1 LRRRQT
7 FHRHQETSVQRLNR
21 VNLLSLLAVI
31 AIASACATTPASNV
45 IKTVHD
51 IEGAAPFSNILVISV
66 AGDIAT
72 RTEFEQVIA
81 NAISTEETTV
91 TPFYTVVGRTPQ
103 LTRNILNNVV
113 RAREF
118 DAIIL
123 TRLQGQDR
131 ADLVPNRPT
140 GRLFNLYLYDYAELN
155 FPADIE
161 VGSTVSF
168 VVEVYETRTAKKVW
182 AIESLIFDSK
192 TVESVVSEQLATIA
206 AELLK
211 DGLVRQ

>member
-1 LRRRQT
+1 M
-7 FHRHQETSVQRLNR
+7 QRLNR

-51 IEGAAPFSNILVISV
+51 IEGAAPFSNILVVSV

-72 RTEFEQVIA
+72 RTEFEQAIA
-81 NAISTEETTV
+81 KAVSTEETTV

-103 LTRNILNNVV
+103 LTRILLNNVV

-155 FPADIE
+155 YPADIE

-168 VVEVYETRTAKKVW
+168 VVEVYDTRTAKKVW

-192 TVESVVSEQLATIA
+192 TVESVLSEQLAAIS
-206 AELLK
+206 AEILK
-211 DGLVRQ
+211 DGLVRR

>member
-1 LRRRQT
+1 
-7 FHRHQETSVQRLNR
+7 VQRLNR
-21 VNLLSLLAVI
+21 VNLLSVLAVI

-51 IEGAAPFSNILVISV
+51 IEGAAPFSNILVVSV

-72 RTEFEQVIA
+72 RTEFEQAIA
-81 NAISTEETTV
+81 KAISTEETTV

-103 LTRNILNNVV
+103 LTRILLNNVV

-155 FPADIE
+155 YPADIE

-168 VVEVYETRTAKKVW
+168 VVEVYDTRTAKKVW

-192 TVESVVSEQLATIA
+192 TVESVLSEQLAAIS
-206 AELLK
+206 AEILK
-211 DGLVRQ
+211 DGLVRR

>member
-7 FHRHQETSVQRLNR
+7 FHRYQETSVQRLNR

-51 IEGAAPFSNILVISV
+51 VEGAAPFSNILVVSV

-72 RTEFEQVIA
+72 RTEFEQAIA
-81 NAISTEETTV
+81 SAISTEETTV
-91 TPFYTVVGRTPQ
+91 TPFFTVVGRTPQ

-192 TVESVVSEQLATIA
+192 TVESVLSEQLAAIS
-206 AELLK
+206 AEILK
-211 DGLVRQ
+211 DGLVRR

>member
-1 LRRRQT
+1 M
-7 FHRHQETSVQRLNR
+7 QRLNR

-31 AIASACATTPASNV
+31 AMVSACATTPASNV

-51 IEGAAPFSNILVISV
+51 IEGAAPFSTILVVSV

-72 RTEFEQVIA
+72 RTEFEQAIA
-81 NAISTEETTV
+81 SAISTEETTV

-155 FPADIE
+155 YPADIE

-192 TVESVVSEQLATIA
+192 TVDSVISEQLATIS
-206 AELLK
+206 AEILK
-211 DGLVRQ
+211 DGLVRR

>member
-1 LRRRQT
+1 M
-7 FHRHQETSVQRLNR
+7 QRLNH
-21 VNLLSLLAVI
+21 VNPFSLLAVI
-31 AIASACATTPASNV
+31 VIASACATTPASNV

-51 IEGAAPFSNILVISV
+51 IEGAAPFSNILVVSV

-72 RTEFEQVIA
+72 RTEFEQAIA
-81 NAISTEETTV
+81 KAISTEETTV

-155 FPADIE
+155 YPADIE

-168 VVEVYETRTAKKVW
+168 VVEVYDTRTAKKVW

-192 TVESVVSEQLATIA
+192 TVESVLLEQLAAIS
-206 AELLK
+206 AEILK
-211 DGLVRQ
+211 DGLVRR